1 MKTHLLRTS
10 LLAVVAAVSVHAQN
24 SNFKVNIPFDFIVGS
39 QTLPAGQYSVGVPTI
54 TGVVTINCVDH
65 KGASLMI
72 GTLPQSAVGAQ
83 NEEKLVFHR
92 YNNTYFLANIWGAGS
107 YGRQLST
114 TKREQELAGRR
125 PDPDSLTVVASR

>member
-24 SNFKVNIPFDFIVGS
+24 SNFRVNIPFDFIVGS

-54 TGVVTINCVDH
+54 TGVVSINCVDH
-65 KGASLMI
+65 KGASVMI
-72 GTLPQSAVGAQ
+72 GTMPQSAVGAQ

-92 YNNTYFLANIWGAGS
+92 YTNTYFLAQVWAGGS
-107 YGRQLST
+107 YGRKLPT
-114 TKREQELAGRR
+114 TKAEDELAAQR
-125 PDPDSLTVVASR
+125 PNPNDITVVASR